1 MKWPLFENII
11 GKRLSAR
18 RPEVEAEALWAAIEP
33 GVDAINRR
41 RRRRRGVIWWFL
53 LGAVLLGGLAAY
65 WQLGD
70 SPAPRELAAFAIPMR
85 GSDGQNLSTKEL
97 PPQEAEPIARLQQK
111 AARTGA
117 MKDAV
122 AAASSS
128 WGAAAEPA
136 VLARATPAVPS
147 GQADALHFLPTKSI
161 ARPVLQSWVAGAKL
175 PALKALPP
183 LAMGTVQSQAQAS
196 LLPPAGTDAG
206 HEQQRPWDPGLRGSV
221 SFQSGLGITQRSF
234 SARSGLSDSIPLREL
249 REESER
255 VLENV
260 QAGLLFH
267 LSHHSGLEVSTGVHF
282 TRITERYEYRDVV
295 SSVDSVFGVQSL
307 VVNLYDEVDTVYG
320 MVPLEKTTR
329 YNKRYYNRYNLLEIP
344 LILGYQAAVGQR
356 FKLGAQAG
364 ALVNLQLQ
372 TQGRILASA
381 DSDLD
386 VRQEKVYKTSLGA
399 SFHFG
404 LLASYQLGRRTAIYL
419 SPSMR
424 YFPQSFTRE
433 HYPLEQRYQLYQ
445 ANVGLRYYW

>member
-1 MKWPLFENII
+1 MKWPLFEKII
-11 GKRLSAR
+11 SKRLSAR

-41 RRRRRGVIWWFL
+41 RRRRRGAIWWFL
-53 LGAVLLGGLAAY
+53 LGALLLGGLAAY

-70 SPAPRELAAFAIPMR
+70 SPAPRELAAFAIPMQ
-85 GSDGQNLSTKEL
+85 GSDGLKEPL
-97 PPQEAEPIARLQQK
+97 LRGAEPIARLQQE
-111 AARTGA
+111 AAGMEA
-117 MKDAV
+117 VMDAV
-122 AAASSS
+122 AAASDSQ
-128 WGAAAEPA
+128 GASAE
-136 VLARATPAVPS
+136 PAVPS
-147 GQADALHFLPTKSI
+147 GQADALHFLPTKPI
-161 ARPVLQSWVAGAKL
+161 ARPVLQSRIAGAKL
-175 PALKALPP
+175 PALTALPL
-183 LAMGTVQSQAQAS
+183 LAVGTVRPQAQAS
-196 LLPPAGTDAG
+196 PLPPAGTDAG
-206 HEQQRPWDPGLRGSV
+206 HEQQQLWDPDFRGSV
-221 SFQSGLGITQRSF
+221 SVQLGLGITQRSF
-234 SARSGLSDSIPLREL
+234 SARPGFSDSIPLRAL
-249 REESER
+249 REQSER

-260 QAGLLFH
+260 QAGLLFN
-267 LSHHSGLEVSTGVHF
+267 LSHHSGLEVSTGIHF

-364 ALVNLQLQ
+364 VFANLQLQ

-386 VRQEKVYKTSLGA
+386 VRQEKVYKASIGA
-399 SFHFG
+399 SFRFG
-404 LLASYQLGRRTAIYL
+404 LLASYQLGRRTSIYL
-419 SPSMR
+419 SPAMR

-433 HYPLEQRYQLYQ
+433 SYPLEQRYQLYQ